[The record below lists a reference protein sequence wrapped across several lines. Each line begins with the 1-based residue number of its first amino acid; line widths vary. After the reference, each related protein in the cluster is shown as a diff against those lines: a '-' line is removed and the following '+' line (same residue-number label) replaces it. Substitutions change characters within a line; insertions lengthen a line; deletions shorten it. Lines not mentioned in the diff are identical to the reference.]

1 MILFI
6 FFILFIFIFILL
18 IILFCPVNINIFFDN
33 EIKLI
38 KISIFFLKFDIYNKN
53 KKKIIKNKKIKNKN
67 KNKNKNKKNKI
78 INFKII
84 KKSPKIIKFIINSL
98 KIIFKNFNLKKF
110 HVLIKISSDEAKDS
124 AIKYSFIQSVINI
137 INSNSKLI
145 LNKNIR
151 IFSCPCFYLE
161 KTQIKSQIEFEFLGI
176 KFLYLLL
183 KIIFEFAKI
192 SKILLR
198 E

>member
-53 KKKIIKNKKIKNKN
+53 KKKIIKNKKIKN